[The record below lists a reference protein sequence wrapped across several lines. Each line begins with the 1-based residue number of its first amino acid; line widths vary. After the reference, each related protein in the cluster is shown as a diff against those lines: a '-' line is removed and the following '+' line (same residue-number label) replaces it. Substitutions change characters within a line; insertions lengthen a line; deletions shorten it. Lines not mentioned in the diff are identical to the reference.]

1 MNEILKTLAS
11 LGFESKYHAYSNQW
25 FVGITPT
32 DWIVV
37 REVKFGVQISRTFYR
52 KSPVSEEKTAME
64 LKVSSK
70 KDVAIFVADF
80 YYLLNLTL

>member
-1 MNEILKTLAS
+1 MNEILKTLAN
-11 LGFESKYHAYSNQW
+11 LGFESKYHKHSDQW

-37 REVKFGVQISRTFYR
+37 REVKFGVQISRMYYR

-70 KDVAIFVADF
+70 KDLKIFVADF
-80 YYLLNLTL
+80 YYLLNLSL